1 MYKSLIS
8 FNFKEKEQDSSL
20 TTVELERSY
29 NVGKPAFKR
38 IVADANS
45 DVINLIMPIS
55 KV

>member
-1 MYKSLIS
+1 MNKSLIS
-8 FNFKEKEQDSSL
+8 FNFKEKEHETSF
-20 TTVELERSY
+20 TTVELQRSY
-29 NVGKPAFKR
+29 SVGKPALKR